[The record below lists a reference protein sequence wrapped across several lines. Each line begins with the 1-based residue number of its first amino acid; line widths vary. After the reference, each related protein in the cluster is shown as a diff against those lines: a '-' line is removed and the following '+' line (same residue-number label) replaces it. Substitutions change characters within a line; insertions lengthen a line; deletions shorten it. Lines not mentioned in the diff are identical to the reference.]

1 MKPSQTPIALPTALS
16 AALLLTACD
25 TSDPITPVD
34 PLPSSA
40 PASSSPMLEGFAAE
54 CQTTFL
60 QEGGA
65 EELAE
70 PFCECSAARIE
81 EQGLGPLDLI
91 NPDTMLPIGEA
102 CMNTVLDAQ
111 DGAGDNAA
119 E

>member
-1 MKPSQTPIALPTALS
+1 MKLSQTPLALPVALS
-16 AALLLTACD
+16 AAIMLAGCD

-34 PLPSSA
+34 PLSSSA

-65 EELAE
+65 AELAE
-70 PFCECSAARIE
+70 PFCECSQARIE

-102 CMNTVLDAQ
+102 CMNTVLDAHE
-111 DGAGDNAA
+111 AA
-119 E
+119 TE

>member
-1 MKPSQTPIALPTALS
+1 MKLSQTRLALPVALS
-16 AALLLTACD
+16 AAILLTACD

-40 PASSSPMLEGFAAE
+40 PATSSPMLEGFAAE
-54 CQTTFL
+54 CQMTFV
-60 QEGGA
+60 QEGGEA
-65 EELAE
+65 ELAE
-70 PFCECSAARIE
+70 PFCECSQARIE

-111 DGAGDNAA
+111 AGAGDTAA

>member
-1 MKPSQTPIALPTALS
+1 MKLSQTPLALPTALS
-16 AALLLTACD
+16 AAILLAACD
-25 TSDPITPVD
+25 TSEPVTPVD

-54 CQTTFL
+54 CQTTFV
-60 QEGGA
+60 QEGGEA
-65 EELAE
+65 ELAE
-70 PFCECSAARIE
+70 PFCECSQARIE

-91 NPDTMLPIGEA
+91 NQEKMMAIGQA

-111 DGAGDNAA
+111 EVAA